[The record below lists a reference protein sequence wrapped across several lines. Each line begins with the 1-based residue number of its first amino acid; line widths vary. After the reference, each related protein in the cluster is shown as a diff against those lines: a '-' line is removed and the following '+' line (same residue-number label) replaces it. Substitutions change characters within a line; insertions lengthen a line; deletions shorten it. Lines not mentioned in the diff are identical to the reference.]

1 MKFIFIMLSFVTCI
15 NCMQSNKMKDRN
27 SKAAEVE
34 QTDRRTMSQNIIKL
48 KTGESADL
56 LVPSR
61 GAVPVRL
68 HFEMEPEEILK
79 VERHELKTEQI
90 PADAKPGDPMPAYYQ
105 ITALKKGEVQ
115 LEYFELPI
123 GAPEDR
129 KTTVRKYLILI
140 E

>member
-1 MKFIFIMLSFVTCI
+1 
-15 NCMQSNKMKDRN
+15 MQSNKMKDHDTGAA
-27 SKAAEVE
+27 KAE
-34 QTDRRTMSQNIIKL
+34 QTDKRTMSQNIIKL

-56 LVPSR
+56 LIPSR

-68 HFEMEPEEILK
+68 LFEMQPEEILK

-90 PADAKPGDPMPAYYQ
+90 PADSKPGDPMPAYYR
-105 ITALKKGEVQ
+105 ITGVKKGEVQ
-115 LEYFELPI
+115 LEFYELPM
-123 GAPEDR
+123 GAPENR

>member
-1 MKFIFIMLSFVTCI
+1 M
-15 NCMQSNKMKDRN
+15 NDRN
-27 SKAAEVE
+27 SEAAKVE
-34 QTDRRTMSQNIIKL
+34 QTDKRTMSQNIIKL
-48 KTGESADL
+48 KKGESADL

-68 HFEMEPEEILK
+68 LFKMQPEEMLK

-105 ITALKKGEVQ
+105 ITAVKTGEVQ
-115 LEYFELPI
+115 LEFYELPM
-123 GAPEDR
+123 GAPENR
-129 KTTVRKYLILI
+129 KTTVRKYLIYI